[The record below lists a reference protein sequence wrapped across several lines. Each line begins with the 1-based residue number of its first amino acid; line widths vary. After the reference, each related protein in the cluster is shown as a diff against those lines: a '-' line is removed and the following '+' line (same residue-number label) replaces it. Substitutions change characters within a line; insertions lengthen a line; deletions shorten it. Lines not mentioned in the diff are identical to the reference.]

1 MQNEQLIKEISLF
14 FFFSLLDE
22 EKAFEAAQK
31 TWTVFQDYKKKY
43 SKEKDAVLIV
53 QATKEVWDHLNPK
66 LQKGRPYLTKSSGW
80 TWPNQL
86 NMGPWMEFQK
96 HSTTDELLSTI
107 WCYIMGY
114 SESDVA
120 TGLGLSEGTLRFRL
134 GHSVKKVGALV

>member
-1 MQNEQLIKEISLF
+1 MTNEQLIKEICLF

-22 EKAFEAAQK
+22 EKAFDAAQRA
-31 TWTVFQDYKKKY
+31 WFQYQDLRKKLPGT
-43 SKEKDAVLIV
+43 KESVLVI
-53 QATKEVWDHLNPK
+53 QATGRVWNELNPK
-66 LQKGRPYLTKSSGW
+66 LQRGRPYLTKDAGW
-80 TWPNQL
+80 AWPAQL

-96 HSTTDELLSTI
+96 RSTADELMTTI

-134 GHSVKKVGALV
+134 SHSIKKIGALV